1 MTYTIKEV
9 AQKTGL
15 SIYTLRFYD
24 KQGLLPFVM
33 RNEAGYRTFTESDL
47 SIIHTICCLKNTDM
61 KISDIRQYVDYVMA
75 GSATIGKRIKLL
87 SAQRAKALAKQQ
99 QLTENLKE
107 IDYKLNIYQSPEAVE
122 TINQARQYVKEEK
135 QASKM

>member
-61 KISDIRQYVDYVMA
+61 KISDIRKYIEYVMA
-75 GSATIGKRIKLL
+75 GSVTIDKRAKLL
-87 SAQRAKALAKQQ
+87 SAQRQKVLDKQKQLAESLQ
-99 QLTENLKE
+99 E
-107 IDYKLNIYQSPEAVE
+107 IDYKLGIYESPEGPE
-122 TINQARQYVKEEK
+122 MINQARAYVKNEK
-135 QASKM
+135 QLSEK